1 MGSPLYSDS
10 LVPQAPAIAAPLKIV
25 RETLGVPMHT
35 IPEEKTSFRK
45 WLVRYFLDIVYTA
58 FSSLQQPPPPFTPH
72 PDSPSFGNDS
82 HLLIT
87 ASFGS
92 IFPAAVLHLFPS
104 TQRLNVHPS
113 LPSSYRGP
121 VPIQRALMVG
131 ERETGVCHRDGR
143 GDSKS
148 GQMGECCWYTG
159 YRTDGEPFMVL
170 TTRQKGDSV

>member
-1 MGSPLYSDS
+1 
-10 LVPQAPAIAAPLKIV
+10 
-25 RETLGVPMHT
+25 MHT

-87 ASFGS
+87 ASFGG
-92 IFPAAVLHLFPS
+92 IFPAAVLHLFPG
-104 TQRLNVHPS
+104 TQRLNLNDHTS
-113 LPSSYRGP
+113 LPPPYRGP

-131 ERETGVCHRDGR
+131 ERETGVCVIE
-143 GDSKS
+143 
-148 GQMGECCWYTG
+148 MGEVTRKAG
-159 YRTDGEPFMVL
+159 KLVNAVGIRAIERTVSLSWPNDKAKR
-170 TTRQKGDSV
+170 RQCIT